1 VGSIPTRSTNLK
13 GTLIPLTNMTK
24 KEEIEQLVEALE
36 LTARRTRAEE
46 VEISALID
54 RAWAARNALIER
66 INTLEEEIVK
76 KDEIIKDLHGV
87 LVARAP
93 RSHGFSRKGR

>member
-1 VGSIPTRSTNLK
+1 
-13 GTLIPLTNMTK
+13 MTK
-24 KEEIEQLVEALE
+24 KEEIEQLVDALE

-46 VEISALID
+46 VEVGALID

-66 INTLEEEIVK
+66 INTLEEEIAK

-87 LVARAP
+87 LVAKAP
-93 RSHGFSRKGR
+93 RGHGFSRKGR